1 MQVASQFMVS
11 APREEV
17 FVYLQDAR
25 RMAPCIPGCKNLR
38 EEAPGQYAAV
48 MEVGVAFLKLKFDVS
63 VQITEAVA
71 PDLLKAKISG
81 KPSGLAGQLT
91 MVAEMVLTEP
101 EPNKS
106 QVAYSME
113 ISMTGKLG
121 SIGQSAFR
129 AKAEEMG
136 QLFARNVKAAIE
148 GAGAEVLA

>member
-1 MQVASQFMVS
+1 MQVASEFTVGS
-11 APREEV
+11 PRENV
-17 FVYLQDAR
+17 FVYLQDAS

-48 MEVGVAFLKLKFDVS
+48 MEVGVAFLKLKFDVQ

-71 PDLLKAKISG
+71 PGQLKAKISG
-81 KPSGLAGQLT
+81 KPAGLAGQLT
-91 MVAEMVLTEP
+91 MLAEMTLTEQ
-101 EPNKS
+101 EPKS
-106 QVAYSME
+106 TKVAYTME

-136 QLFARNVKAAIE
+136 QLFAKNVRAAIE
-148 GAGAEVLA
+148 SAQSGVLA